1 MSKRKIIAADYQAME
16 VRVFAHFSGDERLQ
30 SVFPKGEDI
39 YSRVAIDVFGRTD
52 LSAHPDDSNF
62 LKKVEAPLRNSSKVF
77 TLSVPYGAEGF
88 QVAAGMGFLD
98 SKGKPDSAR
107 GQALVEKYLSTY
119 PNLRRYMVKQELMF
133 KKHGYVRNLFGRIRR
148 FEEAHELYKRYGDR
162 LADPMWAK
170 KNGLKMERKVL
181 KKALNAAKNFPIQS
195 TAASIVN
202 RSIIELGQWIEE
214 SGLDIRIL
222 LTVHDENVIDCPE
235 ELVGIAS
242 EKLKYYMENNQY
254 TKLLGVPLVST
265 PIVGD
270 NLADCK

>member
-1 MSKRKIIAADYQAME
+1 MARKIIAADYQAME

-30 SVFPKGEDI
+30 AVFPKNEDI
-39 YSRVAIDVFGRTD
+39 YSRVAIDVFGRDD

-62 LKKVEAPLRNSSKVF
+62 LKDVEPDLRGSSKVF

-88 QVAAGMGFLD
+88 QVAAGLGYVD
-98 SKGKPDSAR
+98 DKGKVDSNR
-107 GQALVEKYLSTY
+107 GAALIDKYLSTY

-148 FEEAHELYKRYGDR
+148 FEEAHALYKRYGDQII
-162 LADPMWAK
+162 DPFWAK
-170 KNGLKMERKVL
+170 KNGLRAERKIV

-195 TAASIVN
+195 TAASVVN
-202 RSIIELGQWIEE
+202 RAIIELGQWIEE

-235 ELVGIAS
+235 ELVDIAS
-242 EKLKYYMENNQY
+242 EKLKYFMENNKY
-254 TKLLGVPLVST
+254 TKHLNVPLVAT

-270 NLADCK
+270 NLGECK